1 MIIGSGYD
9 RTVGGSQGDGYLGLP
24 YNSSY
29 GIPIQTWL
37 DFNHREQELFIQD
50 FNRTTAQQN
59 YATDS
64 DYAKVYLGKEYVDN
78 TLVDPIID
86 TGTNII
92 SKAQET
98 AFKGL
103 EIAVIGIGIAF
114 LLGRK

>member
-9 RTVGGSQGDGYLGLP
+9 RTVGGSQGDGYTKLP
-24 YNSSY
+24 WKSSY
-29 GIPIQTWL
+29 GIPVQTWL
-37 DFNHREQELFIQD
+37 DLSQREQELWIQD
-50 FNRTTAQQN
+50 SNRTTAQQN
-59 YATDS
+59 YSTDS
-64 DYAKVYLGKEYVDN
+64 DYAMVYLGKEYVDN